1 MSSDEYFSG
10 KEMFVA
16 VAGKGDFICA
26 KMPAAFSSD
35 YYFFILIGINWILPR
50 ISLKDLVKPSDA
62 NAVSFEI
69 SHTSLAMIKLK
80 SNVISFFLRAM
91 WLSVSRY
98 KQCSE

>member
-35 YYFFILIGINWILPR
+35 YYFLILIGIN
-50 ISLKDLVKPSDA
+50 
-62 NAVSFEI
+62 
-69 SHTSLAMIKLK
+69 
-80 SNVISFFLRAM
+80 
-91 WLSVSRY
+91 
-98 KQCSE
+98 